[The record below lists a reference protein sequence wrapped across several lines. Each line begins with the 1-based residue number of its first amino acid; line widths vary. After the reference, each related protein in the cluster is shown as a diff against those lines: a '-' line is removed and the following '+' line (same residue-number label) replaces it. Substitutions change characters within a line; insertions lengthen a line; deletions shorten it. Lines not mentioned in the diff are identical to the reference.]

1 MSNTNIL
8 NPLIDS
14 CFDSLKVLKKGL
26 YKVLN
31 IRENFDMENFFKAVN
46 LKNSSDEYPKQK
58 SITENDKT
66 INYFLEIPRG
76 LSIKDFNKY
85 QEAIELQLGKDI
97 CINYYTKR
105 TLVITIWKEPIDKD
119 FNFKKFFKAIDM
131 KNKQD
136 EYPIFL
142 SKRNGSRGIIYKFHI
157 PYGISK
163 SDFIK
168 HQEAL
173 ELQLGYSIDIRL
185 INGCIEIETIETTL
199 DTKINYKEP
208 TKIKESLYIPYA
220 ESVDGTLYLDLKE
233 TPHTLCT
240 GATGSGK
247 SITTR
252 SILSSLIS
260 MYANDIELYLIDFKI
275 VELSIFEN
283 LKMTKCYVNEVDEA
297 KEVIA
302 DLMAEC
308 KRRYQLFKS
317 VGVTDIYNYNKKV
330 SKDKQLKMQFIVIE
344 EFIMLLEDKKK
355 IAMTN
360 LKKLAS
366 LSRASGQ
373 FLYITAQRFDNTVID
388 LVLRSNIGN
397 RLCHKVE
404 SENDSKLIIDTVG
417 AEKLR
422 GQGHMLAKTNGKVV
436 EAQGYYISDNQ
447 IKEIIHPYI
456 ENKAV
461 EEPQTAL
468 KLINDKSIVKDIQ
481 SQNKGNYE
489 VAVTNNIED
498 LSFLDKL

>member
-1 MSNTNIL
+1 MSNANIL
-8 NPLIDS
+8 RPLING
-14 CFDSLKVLKKGL
+14 CFDSLKVLKDSL
-26 YKVLN
+26 YNVLN
-31 IRENFDMENFFKAVN
+31 IKEQYDMENFFKSVD
-46 LKNSSDEYPKQK
+46 LKNKENIYPKQK
-58 SITENDKT
+58 NITENDKT
-66 INYFLEIPRG
+66 INYFLDIPQG

-85 QEAIELQLGKDI
+85 QEALELQLGKDI
-97 CINYYTKR
+97 CINYYTKK
-105 TLVITIWKEPIDKD
+105 TLVVTIWKEPLDKD

-142 SKRNGSRGIIYKFHI
+142 SSTNGSRGVIYKFNV
-157 PYGISK
+157 PMGISK
-163 SDFIK
+163 ADFIK

-173 ELQLGYSIDIRL
+173 ELQLGYNIDIRL

-208 TKIKESLYIPYA
+208 TKIKESLYIPFA
-220 ESVDGTLYLDLKE
+220 ESIDGTLYLDLKE

-252 SILSSLIS
+252 SILTSLINL
-260 MYANDIELYLIDFKI
+260 YGEDIELILIDFKI
-275 VELSIFEN
+275 VELQIFKNLSITN
-283 LKMTKCYVNEVDEA
+283 NYATEVEEA
-297 KEVIA
+297 KEIIA
-302 DLMAEC
+302 DLMVEC
-308 KRRYQLFKS
+308 KRRYKLFEA
-317 VGVTDIYNYNKKV
+317 VGVTNIYDYNKKV

-355 IAMTN
+355 IAMAN

-373 FLYITAQRFDNTVID
+373 FLYITAQRFDCNVID

-422 GQGHMLAKTNGKVV
+422 GQGHMLAKVNGKVT

-447 IKEIIHPYI
+447 IKEIIRPYI
-456 ENKAV
+456 KNKAV
-461 EEPQTAL
+461 GEPQRVL
-468 KLINDKSIVKDIQ
+468 KLITDKSIVKDNID
-481 SQNKGNYE
+481 SLKERKE
-489 VAVTNNIED
+489 VAVTDTIED